1 MEEKH
6 MRKFIF
12 LTVTLIAMLMFHV
25 SVGAG
30 YNTNTLTM
38 NPSDMKLI
46 WSDEFNGTA
55 LDTDNWTYEIGNG
68 DWGWGNNE
76 QEYYTDSTD
85 NVNVSDGTLKIT
97 ARSQAKGGKNY
108 TSGRI
113 KTAGKVEVGNGYVVA
128 RIKLPS
134 VNGIWPAFW
143 MLGTNGRTW
152 PMCGEIDIMESINTQ
167 KYPYATMHW
176 TTVAKP
182 TVDHYQS
189 TPGYSNAFPY
199 FDKTDWHTY
208 GVYRTDDKI
217 RVFYDGRLIGTYNF
231 VAGMEE
237 LKDNYY
243 MLLNVAVGGN
253 LTGNINPSAAQLPA
267 TMEVDYVRYYQD
279 KSAEDIAKEKEEAS
293 KKAAE
298 AKAKAEAEA
307 KAKAK
312 PARVTIKSIKN
323 VKKRKISLKLKKI
336 SGVKAYQIRFCD
348 NKKFQGYEQKT
359 SSKVKITLKK
369 LDKKS
374 TYYVKVRAY
383 KVYKGKKIYG
393 KWSKV
398 KRVKIKK

>member
-1 MEEKH
+1 

-85 NVNVSDGTLKIT
+85 NVNVSNGTLKIT

-134 VNGIWPAFW
+134 INGIWPAFW
-143 MLGTNGRTW
+143 MLGTNGRGW

-176 TTVAKP
+176 TTTAKP
-182 TVDHYQS
+182 TTDHYQS
-189 TPGYSNAFPY
+189 TPGYSNAFPN

-217 RVFYDGRLIGTYNF
+217 RVIYDGRLIGTYNL

-279 KSAEDIAKEKEEAS
+279 KSAEEIAKEKEEAS

-298 AKAKAEAEA
+298 AKAKEEAEA